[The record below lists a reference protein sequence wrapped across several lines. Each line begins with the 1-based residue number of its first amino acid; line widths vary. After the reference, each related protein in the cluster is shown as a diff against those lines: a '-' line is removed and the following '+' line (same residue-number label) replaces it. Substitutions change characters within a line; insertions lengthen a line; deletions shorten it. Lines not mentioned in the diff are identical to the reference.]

1 MCATVKCVKYKK
13 IGGDFL
19 EGSESEESSNVTI
32 VLYKNETEQRSK
44 VHVERHHGEEK
55 NELEKIIWVWR
66 VECEDLVSREP
77 EKCEKYKKVG
87 DFLEGVIVR

>member
-1 MCATVKCVKYKK
+1 MCATVKCGKYKK

-19 EGSESEESSNVTI
+19 EGSDSEESSNVTI

-55 NELEKIIWVWR
+55 NELEKIIWVWI
-66 VECEDLVSREP
+66 VECEDLVSKEP
-77 EKCEKYKKVG
+77 ENARNIRKLVTS
-87 DFLEGVIVR
+87 

>member
-19 EGSESEESSNVTI
+19 EGSDSEESSNATI

-44 VHVERHHGEEK
+44 VHVERNH
-55 NELEKIIWVWR
+55 
-66 VECEDLVSREP
+66 ED
-77 EKCEKYKKVG
+77 
-87 DFLEGVIVR
+87 D